1 MSGRSSN
8 FLRGRFG
15 SPGFATA
22 RQIFETVNFGDQ
34 YTKGMSKKDALDFKF
49 DEADRPPEYFFK
61 NYYPDDLTLMGFNGG
76 LVESIK
82 KRGYL
87 PNQPVHLATH
97 NDTGE
102 KNPHI
107 LEGHH
112 RVAVMYNLHPDQPI
126 PIRVWKNQKE
136 LLDHINE
143 HGELEG
149 T

>member
-1 MSGRSSN
+1 MSERSSN

-22 RQIFETVNFGDQ
+22 RQIFESVNFGDH
-34 YTKGMSKKDALDFKF
+34 YTQGMSKKDALEFKF
-49 DEADRPPEYFFK
+49 DESNNSPEYYFK
-61 NYYPDDLTLMGFNGG
+61 KNDPDDLTLLGFNGG

-82 KRGYL
+82 NKGYL

-102 KNPHI
+102 KNPQI

-112 RVAVMYNLHPDQPI
+112 RVAVMYKLHPDQPI
-126 PIRVWKNQKE
+126 PTRVWKNKKE
-136 LLDHINE
+136 MLDHFDE